1 MKRLTHEGTRS
12 GDGAGSVVRAVQPH
26 HIAAFG
32 LTLSGAALYERLRGG
47 RAYALCDEP
56 PLLGR
61 LTTAALCLVL
71 AAAVMAVVG
80 AWGTQEKAP
89 RHRAVPWVFI
99 AAIAALIVT
108 ADGIDAHGEREAAAI
123 AAQEDPGSVGG
134 CEEAAQIYVAT
145 PGWFFW

>member
-1 MKRLTHEGTRS
+1 MKRPAHEGTRS
-12 GDGAGSVVRAVQPH
+12 GDGAGSAVRAAVQPH
-26 HIAAFG
+26 HIVAFG

-56 PLLGR
+56 PLLGH

-71 AAAVMAVVG
+71 AAVVG
-80 AWGTQEKAP
+80 AWVTQEKAP
-89 RHRAVPWVFI
+89 RHRAVPWAFLAV
-99 AAIAALIVT
+99 IAALIVT

-123 AAQEDPGSVGG
+123 AAQEASGSAGG
-134 CEEAAQIYVAT
+134 CEEATQIYVAT

>member
-1 MKRLTHEGTRS
+1 MKRLTNEGTRS
-12 GDGAGSVVRAVQPH
+12 GDGAGSAVRAVQPH

-32 LTLSGAALYERLRGG
+32 FTLSGAALYERLRGG
-47 RAYALCDEP
+47 RVYTLCDES

-80 AWGTQEKAP
+80 AWVTQEKAP
-89 RHRAVPWVFI
+89 RHRAVPWVFV
-99 AAIAALIVT
+99 AVIAALVVT
-108 ADGIDAHGEREAAAI
+108 ADGVDAYGEREAAAI
-123 AAQEDPGSVGG
+123 AAHDGFDGVGR
-134 CEEAAQIYVAT
+134 CDEATRIYDAT